1 MALPLGDGYG
11 SVGPCAEVTT
21 VVTNTD
27 QTFSPVSRAVYIST
41 NGDLS
46 CTLAFASASVTFSSV
61 VGGSWL
67 PIRVK
72 TIHACPAGTL
82 ALW

>member
-1 MALPLGDGYG
+1 MALPIGDGYG
-11 SVGPCAEVTT
+11 SGGSCAEVTT

-27 QTFSPVSRAVYIST
+27 QAISPVSRAVYIST

-46 CTLAFASASVTFSSV
+46 CTLAFATASVTFSSV

-72 TIHACPAGTL
+72 TIHSCPAGTL

>member
-1 MALPLGDGYG
+1 
-11 SVGPCAEVTT
+11 
-21 VVTNTD
+21 
-27 QTFSPVSRAVYIST
+27 
-41 NGDLS
+41 
-46 CTLAFASASVTFSSV
+46 V

-72 TIHACPAGTL
+72 TVHSCPAGTL

>member
-1 MALPLGDGYG
+1 MALPIGDGYG

-27 QTFSPVSRAVYIST
+27 QALNPVSRAIYVAT

-46 CTLAFASASVTFSSV
+46 VTLAYASASVTFFSI

-72 TIHACPAGTL
+72 TVHSCPAGTL

>member
-1 MALPLGDGYG
+1 MAIPKGDGYG

-27 QTFSPVSRAVYIST
+27 QTIDPVSRAIYIST

-46 CTLAFASASVTFSSV
+46 VTLAFASASVTFSSV

-72 TIHACPAGTL
+72 TVHSCPAGTL